1 MASARGLRYRRSDG
15 EILTYRDGVVRHFTS
30 AITTA
35 VTAARN
41 REAIL
46 REFLEYRQSAIRMG
60 ETGAHAYVIDAS
72 GDPSRARHL
81 GRRLADQG
89 VEVHRA
95 DESLVLGDR
104 TLPPGSL
111 VVPLAQPAG
120 RLIRNLLDPDVSQ
133 GEAFIKEQ
141 DRRRQRGLGDQIY
154 DVTAWNI
161 AMLYDLDVVPATT
174 PINIRTTTIARTDRV
189 PEVGA
194 PLPSARVGYL
204 MPWGLGAAEAAV
216 ELLRGGV
223 RMHAV
228 PRPVTIAGRTYPG
241 GTVFM
246 RVQENPDDLPTR
258 LGRVVERLGV
268 AVVPINTAFV
278 ESGVSLGSNQIAT
291 LKSPRVLLAWDSPT
305 SSLSAGWARY
315 TLEQRFR
322 QPVTT
327 VRTGSLGR
335 IDLSEYD
342 VLVLPSGS
350 FGFSEEQVRRLR
362 EWAQG
367 GGTIVTLGNAS
378 RWATTERAG
387 LLPTHL
393 LQRDGS
399 PAGADED
406 DAKAEKIDVQAFDY
420 EAAIKPEG
428 GSPDSTAGTIL
439 RVRLDK
445 EHWLS
450 AGLDSEIQV
459 MMEGSRV
466 FMPLT
471 LDEGTNVGVYEA
483 TDRLIAAGLMWPE
496 TRDLVQQKA
505 FLMHVRLGSGHL
517 VAFAEDPN
525 FRAFT
530 EATMLLF
537 MNAVLLGAGY

>member
-1 MASARGLRYRRSDG
+1 MPRKVLVTLQFGFSILLIIGTIVIYQQIQLVKSRDLGYDQENLMAIQYSN
-15 EILTYRDGVVRHFTS
+15 EIDKNYH
-30 AITTA
+30 AIKLDLLGSGAVEA
-35 VTAARN
+35 VTKSN
-41 REAIL
+41 SSITNINSNNFVGWPGKPEDL
-46 REFLEYRQSAIRMG
+46 R
-60 ETGAHAYVIDAS
+60 VI
-72 GDPSRARHL
+72 
-81 GRRLADQG
+81 
-89 VEVHRA
+89 
-95 DESLVLGDR
+95 
-104 TLPPGSL
+104 
-111 VVPLAQPAG
+111 
-120 RLIRNLLDPDVSQ
+120 
-133 GEAFIKEQ
+133 F
-141 DRRRQRGLGDQIY
+141 
-154 DVTAWNI
+154 
-161 AMLYDLDVVPATT
+161 
-174 PINIRTTTIARTDRV
+174 TTI
-189 PEVGA
+189 
-194 PLPSARVGYL
+194 
-204 MPWGLGAAEAAV
+204 GL
-216 ELLRGGV
+216 
-223 RMHAV
+223 
-228 PRPVTIAGRTYPG
+228 
-241 GTVFM
+241 
-246 RVQENPDDLPTR
+246 
-258 LGRVVERLGV
+258 
-268 AVVPINTAFV
+268 
-278 ESGVSLGSNQIAT
+278 
-291 LKSPRVLLAWDSPT
+291 
-305 SSLSAGWARY
+305 
-315 TLEQRFR
+315 
-322 QPVTT
+322 
-327 VRTGSLGR
+327 
-335 IDLSEYD
+335 
-342 VLVLPSGS
+342 
-350 FGFSEEQVRRLR
+350 SEEQVRRLR